1 MKWQRIALV
10 LIILSLLVVPLAWSQ
25 GNAEQQIKAMVDQV
39 HAAMIRADI
48 NALEK
53 LYADDYTAIRGDGAV
68 LTKAQEIEG
77 FKAGSIKYGKVDQQ
91 DVKVRVYGNTAVSVT
106 LTTTTNMRNGIQR
119 TGSNR
124 STRVWVKRNG
134 AWRCVLYQATRV
146 SQ

>member
-1 MKWQRIALV
+1 MKCQRIILV
-10 LIILSLLVVPLAWSQ
+10 LITISLLVVPLAWSQ

-39 HAAMIRADI
+39 NTAMVKADI

-53 LYADDYTAIRGDGAV
+53 LFADDYTAIRGDGTV

-77 FKAGSIKYGKVDQQ
+77 FKTGAIKYGKVDLQ
-91 DVKVRVYGNTAVSVT
+91 DVKVRIYGNTAVSVT
-106 LTTTTNMRNGIQR
+106 LSTTTNMRNGIQR
-119 TGSNR
+119 TGGNR

-134 AWRCVLYQATRV
+134 AWRCVLYQSTRV